1 MNTLKKK
8 KKMLHL
14 SDGVS
19 MRASSLTTN
28 LNEDC
33 VQVRMCWWYIGS
45 FNTDEQ

>member
-1 MNTLKKK
+1 MLTHEHFKKKK

-33 VQVRMCWWYIGS
+33 SGAYVLVVHRQ
-45 FNTDEQ
+45 F